1 MFVFVYII
9 YIERKK
15 ERILEFTVIKRLLLL
30 FSVFVIRFYDLYFES
45 EMGD

>member
-1 MFVFVYII
+1 MFVFVYIT

-15 ERILEFTVIKRLLLL
+15 ERILESTVTKRLLLL
-30 FSVFVIRFYDLYFES
+30 FSVPAIKLHDLYPES